1 MTAHRIANVLA
12 VSNDSDLLTTFGD
25 KLTRNNY
32 RVETSSPDN
41 VVEKAIQERPDLIVV
56 DTSAEDASGFALIK
70 GIKEHSQ
77 VHFIPV
83 VALVE
88 KKTKDLYDQAIAAHA
103 DDIFIHSFD
112 IEEFFVH
119 IKPLLRL
126 STMFLELENR
136 VALTRKMG
144 GDAQNDV
151 DKVDDSGYRILLVAP
166 QDGDKAAVETVL
178 GGNCIIDVCP
188 DFFAAEDQLEDNN
201 YDAAICSISV
211 NNRENALSLSSRARN
226 NPRLFNLPVLLIND
240 GSLENRLEAYRRG
253 VTRIT
258 NRPLN
263 QSSLQAKIK
272 MLVRRQRLRWNIR
285 KALDSTKNAQTTD
298 AHTQAYTKDFFE
310 ANLSLQI
317 ANAQKWQKHLTVVFF
332 TIGNLANAQEQFGE
346 GPAQELRQQVHQ
358 WIASLSRAEDTV
370 ALYKD
375 NQFAVALPDTPEH
388 EAQLVMHRI
397 AGILSYTDF
406 AISEVYQPLS
416 VWVECAIAHIKPNDD
431 ASALIARAHQNIS

>member
-1 MTAHRIANVLA
+1 LTAHRIANVLA

-32 RVETSSPDN
+32 RVETCSPDN

-70 GIKEHSQ
+70 TLKEHSQ

-136 VALTRKMG
+136 VALTRKLG
-144 GDAQNDV
+144 GDAQNNV
-151 DKVDDSGYRILLVAP
+151 DQVDDSGYRILLVAP
-166 QDGDKAAVETVL
+166 QDGDKASVEAVL
-178 GGNCIIDVCP
+178 GGNCHIDVCP

-201 YDAAICSISV
+201 YDAAICAITV

-240 GSLENRLEAYRRG
+240 ASLENRLEAYRRG

-285 KALDSTKNAQTTD
+285 KALDSTKNTLTVD
-298 AHTQAYTKDFFE
+298 KHTQAYTKNFFE
-310 ANLSLQI
+310 ANLSQQI

-346 GPAQELRQQVHQ
+346 GPAQELLQQVHQ

-370 ALYKD
+370 ALYQG

-416 VWVECAIAHIKPNDD
+416 VWVECAIAHIEPGDD
-431 ASALIARAHQNIS
+431 SASLIARAHQNVS